1 MKRMVCF
8 MLAAAISASALAGC
22 SSGTGASSSAGSSAA
37 AESTQENS
45 SAADSEQ
52 AADGEKTVITFAT
65 GADENWK
72 RTLDYIIGNANS
84 ALEDVEIVTEYSPSE
99 DELWKVLP
107 AQIVSGSAP
116 DIVGLNNEGVLELIA
131 NGTLAPLDDLVTEV
145 GFDLTALD
153 QANVEGWRYEDKL
166 YGIPLTSTV
175 SAFAVNMSL
184 LKAAGIEEAPSTM
197 EEVVAA
203 AQAVNDPENGVYG
216 ICVNIHE
223 FHVSQYTHA
232 FGGDWAFGDEI
243 NTEGNKQGLQFI
255 VDLFNQYQVA
265 ATPAQLGVNGDT
277 DAFASGKAAMT
288 TGGPWYVPTLK
299 DQNVDFEWTIVPIP
313 SGTEQKT
320 TVYGWAF
327 NILEACE
334 NKNAAM
340 RAIQAMLVDDSF
352 QYLVEERGDI
362 PSNTS
367 FVPAYEEKYPE
378 MAAVL
383 DTAENGLGFNYP
395 IAANRFKS
403 DLVTGLEGV
412 IFQGTSTV
420 DELLVKMA
428 EDGYK
433 S

>member
-1 MKRMVCF
+1 MKKMVSLV
-8 MLAAAISASALAGC
+8 LAALLSASALAGC
-22 SSGTGASSSAGSSAA
+22 SSGQKVPSPSEASSQAVSKPASSQAP
-37 AESTQENS
+37 
-45 SAADSEQ
+45 SE
-52 AADGEKTVITFAT
+52 ATPSGEKTLITFAT

-72 RTLDYIIGNANS
+72 RTLDYVIGNANA
-84 ALEDVEIVTEYSPSE
+84 ALEDVEIVAEYSPSE
-99 DELWKVLP
+99 EEIWKVLP

-131 NGTLAPLDDLVTEV
+131 NGTLAPLDDLAAEV
-145 GFDLTALD
+145 GFDLSALD
-153 QANVEGWRYEDKL
+153 HANVDGWRYQEKL
-166 YGIPLTSTV
+166 YGVPLTSTV
-175 SAFAVNMSL
+175 SAYAVNMSL
-184 LKAAGIEEAPSTM
+184 LKAAGIEKAPSTM

-203 AQAVNDPENGVYG
+203 AQAVNDPENGIYG
-216 ICVNIHE
+216 VCVNIHE

-232 FGGDWAFGDEI
+232 FGGDWAFGEEI
-243 NTEGNKQGLQFI
+243 NSEGNKQGLQFV
-255 VDLFNQYQVA
+255 VDLFNKHKVA
-265 ATPAQLGVNGDT
+265 ATPAQMGVNGDT

-288 TGGPWYVPTLK
+288 TGGPWYVPTLQ
-299 DQNVDFEWTIVPIP
+299 DRNVDFEWTIVPIP

-327 NILEACE
+327 NILEASE

-340 RAIQAMLVDDSF
+340 RAIQAMLVDDNF
-352 QYLVEERGDI
+352 RYLVEERGDI

-383 DTAENGLGFNYP
+383 ATAGNGLGFNYP

-403 DLVTGLEGV
+403 DLVTGLESV
-412 IFQGTSTV
+412 IFQGSSTV
-420 DELLVKMA
+420 EELLAKMA
-428 EDGYK
+428 GDGYK